1 MSNDVIKETEE
12 SPNTQAPVSEE
23 NEQVTS
29 AETAADDS
37 QVSAEEDFGSIL
49 EKFEQD
55 QTTFHSG
62 ETVKGKV
69 IGISD
74 HGVVV
79 DFGYK
84 SEGIVPLEEF
94 TSPEGELSVKKG
106 DEVEVVIKNIHPGDA
121 PPILSRNDVLRRKS
135 WDIIETA
142 YNDGTPI
149 TGYVAGKTKG
159 GLRVDISG
167 VEAFLPGSL
176 ADSRPN
182 FNLDTFIGQ
191 EIEAK
196 VIKFSRKRNN
206 IVLSRKALTD
216 EVINAQ
222 KGETLSKLE
231 QGFVIEGTIKNLTD
245 YGAFVDIGGIDGLLH
260 VTDMSWG
267 RLLNPSEM
275 FKVGDNVQVK
285 VLKLDKDKEKV
296 SLGYKQLI
304 PDPWSSVVEIYPV
317 GAKIKGRIS
326 SVAEYGA
333 FIELEP
339 GVEGLVHV
347 SEMSWSKRSKSP
359 KQMYK
364 PGEEVEVQV
373 LGVDTEDRR
382 ISLGMRQLQPNP
394 WQTAAGKYRIGM
406 TVEGRVRNV
415 TDFGAFIELED
426 GIDGLVHVS
435 DISRSKKGKK
445 PSEMVQRGETVRA
458 VITSLDP
465 DNHRMSLSIKDATP
479 SSWDAFTADHKAG
492 DVVKGKISRF
502 AGFGVFVELADELEG
517 LCHISELSD
526 ERIENPEKIYKIG
539 QEMDFKILRIEYDNQ
554 KIGLSARAVGK
565 EDEPAVDYRSYST
578 EAKGGMASLAE
589 LANLKFPSKDE
600 PKKEEPKKAESK
612 EVKAE
617 EKPVEESQADS
628 STESAA
634 TEDNSAAEAPAAE
647 ETATAEETTPV
658 EETATE
664 ETAAADTAVAEETA
678 TTEETAATEEAAPE
692 AEEATA
698 ETAAETETAE
708 TETTENA
715 SEETAAVEAQ
725 TEEDST
731 TGEEAEEKS
740 A

>member
-12 SPNTQAPVSEE
+12 SPKNDAPVSEE

-29 AETAADDS
+29 VETATDDS
-37 QVSAEEDFGSIL
+37 QSSAEEDFGSIL

-74 HGVVV
+74 HGVIV

-84 SEGIVPLEEF
+84 SEGIVPREEF
-94 TSPEGELSVKKG
+94 TSPDGELTVTNG

-142 YNDGTPI
+142 YNDNTAI

-159 GLRVDISG
+159 GLHVDING

-182 FNLDTFIGQ
+182 FNLDTFIGK
-191 EIEAK
+191 EIEFK

-285 VLKLDKDKEKV
+285 VLKLDKEKEKV

-317 GAKIKGRIS
+317 GAKIKGKIS

-479 SSWDAFTADHKAG
+479 SSWDAFIADHKAG

-526 ERIENPEKIYKIG
+526 ERIENPEKLYKIG

-600 PKKEEPKKAESK
+600 PKKEEPKKAEAK
-612 EVKAE
+612 EVVKAE
-617 EKPVEESQADS
+617 EKPVEESQTDS
-628 STESAA
+628 STEV
-634 TEDNSAAEAPAAE
+634 AAE
-647 ETATAEETTPV
+647 ETSAPAAVTAEATAPAEEAPV
-658 EETATE
+658 EETASTE
-664 ETAAADTAVAEETA
+664 EI
-678 TTEETAATEEAAPE
+678 APE
-692 AEEATA
+692 AAEEASTETVAEPEASEA
-698 ETAAETETAE
+698 ETTETETPE
-708 TETTENA
+708 NTTED
-715 SEETAAVEAQ
+715 TAAVEASS
-725 TEEDST
+725 EENST
-731 TGEEAEEKS
+731 AGEEAEEKT

>member
-12 SPNTQAPVSEE
+12 SPVNETSVPEE
-23 NEQVTS
+23 NVQIAS
-29 AETAADDS
+29 AETAADESFGD
-37 QVSAEEDFGSIL
+37 QLGAEMDFGAIL

-69 IGISD
+69 IGVSD

-94 TSPEGELSVKKG
+94 TGPEGEIMVKHG

-121 PPILSRNDVLRRKS
+121 PPILSRNDVLRRKA
-135 WDIIETA
+135 WDEIETA
-142 YNDGTPI
+142 FNEGTPI
-149 TGYVAGKTKG
+149 KCLVIDKTKG
-159 GLRVDISG
+159 GLRVDIDG

-182 FNLDTFIGQ
+182 FNLDSFRGQ

-196 VIKFSRKRNN
+196 VIKFSRKRSN

-216 EVINAQ
+216 EVINLQ
-222 KGETLSKLE
+222 KAETLDKIQ
-231 QGFVIEGTIKNLTD
+231 QGYVIEGTIKNLTD

-267 RLLNPSEM
+267 RLLNPGEM
-275 FKVGDNVQVK
+275 FKVGDTVQVK

-296 SLGYKQLI
+296 SLGYKQLQ

-317 GAKIKGRIS
+317 GAKISGRVS
-326 SVAEYGA
+326 SVTEYGA
-333 FIELEP
+333 FVELEP

-359 KQMYK
+359 KQLYK
-364 PGEEVEVQV
+364 SGDEVEVQV
-373 LGVDTEDRR
+373 LGVDTEERR

-394 WQTAAGKYRIGM
+394 WQAAAGKYRIGM
-406 TVEGRVRNV
+406 TVEGKVRNL
-415 TDFGAFIELED
+415 TDFGAFVELED

-435 DISRSKKGKK
+435 DISRSKKGKSPK
-445 PSEMVQRGETVRA
+445 EMLQRGEHVRA
-458 VITSLDP
+458 VITSLDI
-465 DNHRMSLSIKDATP
+465 DNRRMSLSMKDIAP
-479 SSWDAFTADHKAG
+479 STWDAFVADHRAG
-492 DVVKGKISRF
+492 DVVRGKISRF

-526 ERIENPEKIYKIG
+526 ERIENPEKIYSVG
-539 QEMDFKILRIEYDNQ
+539 QEMDFKILRVEYDSQ

-565 EDEPAVDYRSYST
+565 DDEPVVDYRSYTT

-589 LANLKFPSKDE
+589 LANLKFPSKTEEVKEEVKE
-600 PKKEEPKKAESK
+600 PKKESKAAKAKSKAADAESEAAVDAPAEP
-612 EVKAE
+612 EVVAE
-617 EKPVEESQADS
+617 SPAESPVE
-628 STESAA
+628 
-634 TEDNSAAEAPAAE
+634 AEAE
-647 ETATAEETTPV
+647 V
-658 EETATE
+658 
-664 ETAAADTAVAEETA
+664 VAES
-678 TTEETAATEEAAPE
+678 TEEAAPE
-692 AEEATA
+692 AVGD
-698 ETAAETETAE
+698 ETPSENSETDGQA
-708 TETTENA
+708 
-715 SEETAAVEAQ
+715 
-725 TEEDST
+725 
-731 TGEEAEEKS
+731 G
-740 A
+740 

>member
-12 SPNTQAPVSEE
+12 SPMGDAPVSEE

-29 AETAADDS
+29 AEMAADESLTD
-37 QVSAEEDFGSIL
+37 QPISADEDFGSIL

-55 QTTFHSG
+55 QTVFHTG

-94 TSPEGELSVKKG
+94 TMEDGVLSVKNG

-121 PPILSRNDVLRRKS
+121 PPILSRNDVLRRKA

-142 YNDGTPI
+142 FNEGTPI
-149 TGYVAGKTKG
+149 IGLVLDKTKG
-159 GLRVDISG
+159 GLRVDING

-176 ADSRPN
+176 ADSRPS
-182 FNLDTFIGQ
+182 FNLDSFRGQ
-191 EIEAK
+191 EIEAR

-216 EVINAQ
+216 EIINKQ
-222 KGETLSKLE
+222 KGETLDKIE
-231 QGFVIEGTIKNLTD
+231 QGYVIEGVIKNLTD

-267 RLLNPSEM
+267 RLQNPSDL

-285 VLKLDKDKEKV
+285 VLKLDKEKEKV

-317 GAKIKGRIS
+317 GAKISGKIS

-333 FIELEP
+333 FIELES

-359 KQMYK
+359 KQMFR

-394 WQTAAGKYRIGM
+394 WQTAAGKYRVGV
-406 TVEGRVRNV
+406 TVEGKVRNI

-435 DISRSKKGKK
+435 DISRSKKVKHPK
-445 PSEMVQRGETVRA
+445 DLLKRGQEVKA
-458 VITSLDP
+458 VITSLDIEGQ
-465 DNHRMSLSIKDATP
+465 RMSLSMKDLAP
-479 SSWDAFTADHKAG
+479 STWDAYIADHKAG
-492 DVVKGKISRF
+492 DVIKGKISRF
-502 AGFGVFVELADELEG
+502 AGFGVFVELADDLEG

-526 ERIENPEKIYKIG
+526 ERIENPEKLYQIG

-565 EDEPAVDYRSYST
+565 EDEPVIDYKSYTT

-589 LANLKFPSKDE
+589 LANLKFPSAKT
-600 PKKEEPKKAESK
+600 EEPKAELKKAELK
-612 EVKAE
+612 E
-617 EKPVEESQADS
+617 EKAIELVETTPEP
-628 STESAA
+628 
-634 TEDNSAAEAPAAE
+634 EAPAETVSE
-647 ETATAEETTPV
+647 EAVETTQEAESIV
-658 EETATE
+658 ESP
-664 ETAAADTAVAEETA
+664 VAEETEA
-678 TTEETAATEEAAPE
+678 VETPAETVAETEAVETPAVAE
-692 AEEATA
+692 AEETVA
-698 ETAAETETAE
+698 EDTPKTVTE
-708 TETTENA
+708 
-715 SEETAAVEAQ
+715 AV
-725 TEEDST
+725 
-731 TGEEAEEKS
+731 EEAEEQTAKG
-740 A
+740 

>member
-1 MSNDVIKETEE
+1 MSSDVIKEAEE
-12 SPNTQAPVSEE
+12 SPTNETSVSQE

-29 AETAADDS
+29 AETAADANLPD
-37 QVSAEEDFGSIL
+37 QQISADEDFGAIL

-55 QTTFHSG
+55 QTIFHSG

-94 TSPEGELSVKKG
+94 TTPEGEIFVNNG

-121 PPILSRNDVLRRKS
+121 PPILSRNDVLRRKA
-135 WDIIETA
+135 WDVIETA

-149 TGYVAGKTKG
+149 TGLVLDKTKG
-159 GLRVDISG
+159 GLRVDING

-176 ADSRPN
+176 ADSRPS
-182 FNLDTFIGQ
+182 FNLDSFRGQ
-191 EIEAK
+191 EIEAL

-216 EVINAQ
+216 EVINQQ
-222 KGETLSKLE
+222 KSETLSKIE
-231 QGFVIEGTIKNLTD
+231 QGYIIEGTVKNLTE

-267 RLLNPSEM
+267 RLQNPSEL

-317 GAKIKGRIS
+317 GAKITGKIS

-333 FIELEP
+333 FIELEA

-359 KQMYK
+359 KQMFK

-394 WQTAAGKYRIGM
+394 WQAAAGKYRVGT
-406 TVEGRVRNV
+406 TVEGKVRNI

-435 DISRSKKGKK
+435 DISRSKKVRHPKDMLK
-445 PSEMVQRGETVRA
+445 RGQDVKA
-458 VITSLDP
+458 VITSLDI
-465 DNHRMSLSIKDATP
+465 DGQRMSLSMKDLAP
-479 SSWDAFTADHKAG
+479 STWDAFIADHKAG

-526 ERIENPEKIYKIG
+526 ERIENPEKLYHIG
-539 QEMDFKILRIEYDNQ
+539 QEMEFKILRIEYDNQ
-554 KIGLSARAVGK
+554 KIGLSHRAVGK
-565 EDEPAVDYRSYST
+565 EDEPVVDYKSYST
-578 EAKGGMASLAE
+578 EAKGGMASLGE
-589 LANLKFPSKDE
+589 LANLKFSSAKA
-600 PKKEEPKKAESK
+600 EEPKEESK
-612 EVKAE
+612 KTEPKAVKAE
-617 EKPVEESQADS
+617 ENPVEESKSDS
-628 STESAA
+628 STEAV
-634 TEDNSAAEAPAAE
+634 
-647 ETATAEETTPV
+647 V
-658 EETATE
+658 EEIPATE
-664 ETAAADTAVAEETA
+664 ETSVEIVETPEEKESETIAETENSSEETVVVAEEVVA
-678 TTEETAATEEAAPE
+678 EEIEPVEAASE
-692 AEEATA
+692 ISESA
-698 ETAAETETAE
+698 ET
-708 TETTENA
+708 
-715 SEETAAVEAQ
+715 V
-725 TEEDST
+725 
-731 TGEEAEEKS
+731 EEAEEKT
-740 A
+740 AKG